1 MKMPQTPPD
10 WSLLWEG
17 ARQRRNAAM
26 IDAESFVASQRYL
39 HWDEMRHRPKEH
51 GLSYE
56 DAWAVVKVARVLRYQ
71 KIPLKDK
78 TGRPCVFFVSAPMF
92 EKLHRVDQRA
102 GGTLA
107 TQETP
112 EAVTNPE
119 TRDQYY
125 VSSLIE
131 ESITSSQL
139 EGAVTTRVVATE
151 MLRTGR
157 APRDRSERM
166 ILNNYRTMRQLREWK
181 EQDLTPELILEIHR
195 MISEEALD
203 VADGAGRWRRAEE
216 DVRVENVE
224 GDIVHN
230 PPLARELPERIADF
244 CTFANERAIKGYLH
258 PVLRSIMLH
267 YWLAY
272 DHPFVDGNGRTA
284 RALFYW
290 SMLRH
295 GYWLMEFISLSS
307 ILLKAPA
314 KYYRAFLFTETDG
327 NDLNYFLLHQLE
339 TLEQAINS
347 LHAWIG
353 KKAGEQARIRQEIR
367 SLGLF
372 NHRQATLLQHAR
384 RCPAADYTVTGHMT
398 SHSISNETARND
410 LIHLAKIGLLR
421 QVRRGRVWHFFPA
434 GDLEARIHGLSSTE

>member
-1 MKMPQTPPD
+1 MM
-10 WSLLWEG
+10 
-17 ARQRRNAAM
+17 
-26 IDAESFVASQRYL
+26 DAESLVASQRYL
-39 HWDEMRHRPKEH
+39 HWDELRHRPSEH
-51 GLSYE
+51 GLSNE
-56 DAWAVVKVARVLRYQ
+56 DTWAIVKVARVLRYQ

-78 TGRPCVFFVSAPMF
+78 TGRAGVFFINPAMF

-107 TQETP
+107 AQESP

-119 TRDQYY
+119 SRDQYY

-139 EGAVTTRVVATE
+139 EGAVTTRVVAKE

-195 MISEEALD
+195 MISEGALD
-203 VADGAGRWRRAEE
+203 VADGAGRWRRADE

-224 GDIVHN
+224 GDVIHD
-230 PPLARELPERIADF
+230 PPPAGELTERIKVF
-244 CTFANERAIKGYLH
+244 CNFANERAITGYLH

-295 GYWLMEFISLSS
+295 GYWMTEFISLSS

-339 TLEQAINS
+339 ALEQAIQS

-353 KKAGEQARIRQEIR
+353 KKTVEQTRIRQEIR
-367 SLGLF
+367 GLGLF
-372 NHRQATLLQHAR
+372 NHRQAALLHHAR
-384 RCPAADYTVTGHMT
+384 RRPAADYTVTGHMT
-398 SHSISNETARND
+398 SHGISNETARTD
-410 LIHLAKIGLLR
+410 LMQLARQGLLR
-421 QVRRGRVWHFFPA
+421 QVRQGRTLHFLPA
-434 GDLEARIHGLSSTE
+434 DALETRLQNLSCRA